1 MDRLD
6 IELYA
11 DRLAREAERLTDEL
25 AAARLRVAWSEFEGT
40 ARRRLPPD
48 DALVLEA
55 IGVLRT
61 TAAGDDCHLID
72 RRRRQL
78 EALGRLQALVEEAL
92 ARLRTP

>member
-6 IELYA
+6 MELYA

-25 AAARLRVAWSEFEGT
+25 AAARLRVAWSEFEAT
-40 ARRRLPPD
+40 ARRRLPAD

-55 IGVLRT
+55 IGVMRT
-61 TAAGDDCHLID
+61 TAADDDRHLIE

-78 EALGRLQALVEEAL
+78 ESLGRLQAIVEEVL
-92 ARLRTP
+92 ARLRSG